1 MSLPILGSDLTPC
14 HNSTDCSYD
23 YYQATTTSGLLLFI
37 VYPRVSII
45 ATRTLLPVSRYLDAD
60 SIQDTTTTKSSFS
73 VGRYESGYTLR
84 ESKTTIT
91 SEYIRI

>member
-1 MSLPILGSDLTPC
+1 MSMPIPGSDPTPY
-14 HNSTDCSYD
+14 HSSMDCTYIH
-23 YYQATTTSGLLLFI
+23 YQATTTSGSLSFI
-37 VYPRVSII
+37 VHPRVSII